1 MFEATQIAD
10 AILQAAEGI
19 AARNE
24 AAAKVNP
31 TLAGILKSADQ
42 YLKIADEALEA
53 GEIQTCLVA
62 VAASDSACRLVDT
75 LIADPNNLAACRL
88 AAPWATEE
96 VPA

>member
-1 MFEATQIAD
+1 MFDPEKIAT
-10 AILQAAEGI
+10 AIIQAGANI

-31 TLAGILKSADQ
+31 TLAGILKSAGD

-62 VAASDSACRLVDT
+62 VAASDSACRLVDM
-75 LIADPNNLAACRL
+75 LITDPHDPEACRL
-88 AAPWATEE
+88 AAPWSTE
-96 VPA
+96 VAA